1 MEISVKLMKT
11 LEELEPKVR
20 RAFVEFIE
28 EFGKLQNQ
36 RVTKKEFNEL
46 KEVVKELV
54 EAQKRT
60 EKRVGELAEAQK
72 NTEIR
77 MGQLEARMEE
87 LVEAQRRTEARVEE
101 LAEAQKRTE
110 ARVEE
115 LAEAQKRTE
124 EELFKLIEE
133 HRETRRQLGGLSQTL
148 GYVLENEAIKNLP
161 GLLKND
167 FGISVKEGLKRT
179 YVKDNEGK
187 MIEINIIGE
196 GKKNGKKIVIIG
208 ESKSQLSKRNID
220 EFIKK
225 KLKRLEGV
233 YKEIFPVLITH
244 MVSQPD
250 VEKYATKK
258 GIKIYYSYQF

>member
-20 RAFVEFIE
+20 KAFIEFIE
-28 EFGKLQNQ
+28 EYWKLQNE

-60 EKRVGELAEAQK
+60 EERVEELAEAQK

-77 MGQLEARMEE
+77 MGQLEARM
-87 LVEAQRRTEARVEE
+87 EE

-124 EELFKLIEE
+124 EELFKLIED

-148 GYVLENEAIKNLP
+148 GFVLENEAIKNLP
-161 GLLKND
+161 RLLKND
-167 FGISVKEGLKRT
+167 FGITVKEGLKRT

-220 EFIKK
+220 EFIKR

-244 MVSQPD
+244 MVTQPD
-250 VEKYATKK
+250 VEKYALKK
-258 GIKIYYSYQF
+258 GIRKIYYSYQF